1 MKKIN
6 YAILQ
11 FVVSL
16 MTMSFTEAPEV
27 SVNNNE
33 SSELFFEIDL
43 SDLKEDQ
50 GWDSWNTTDCFR
62 GLDFRVRNDGYNK
75 YADKYRWSIQFRNRY
90 QENIHF

>member
-27 SVNNNE
+27 SVNNN
-33 SSELFFEIDL
+33 
-43 SDLKEDQ
+43 
-50 GWDSWNTTDCFR
+50 
-62 GLDFRVRNDGYNK
+62 
-75 YADKYRWSIQFRNRY
+75 
-90 QENIHF
+90 